1 MSFIINTKPHTNLN
15 QNVYSLFTLWT
26 EQLKSSKYVTS
37 LKGWGENELYC
48 SLTKTKEV
56 HIDFKN
62 TRSKLYKEFIK
73 YLHDEGYE
81 NYLMGNSNDRT
92 VSINFREIK
101 QE

>member
-1 MSFIINTKPHTNLN
+1 MEYFIGLTFHQSSIHYKKIDSFR
-15 QNVYSLFTLWT
+15 SRFD
-26 EQLKSSKYVTS
+26 SKYSVSKLLQMT
-37 LKGWGENELYC
+37 LFPPF
-48 SLTKTKEV
+48 